1 MKSFNLYRKSNL
13 SRDTLFNIST
23 DVKNFH
29 NVMPNYFKSLTVLSS
44 NSSEKIV
51 LEKISFLGKTLEV
64 KTKHIILSPNIHK
77 IFILS
82 GPLRGTSFIEKYVS
96 LINGTG
102 IAISINLQINGI
114 LKFIPL
120 LDVLLMRRMNH
131 VLNEFVDCAE
141 NYSKRIPT

>member
-1 MKSFNLYRKSNL
+1 
-13 SRDTLFNIST
+13 
-23 DVKNFH
+23 
-29 NVMPNYFKSLTVLSS
+29 MPNYFKSLTLLRS

-64 KTKHIILSPNIHK
+64 KTKHVLLSPNVHK